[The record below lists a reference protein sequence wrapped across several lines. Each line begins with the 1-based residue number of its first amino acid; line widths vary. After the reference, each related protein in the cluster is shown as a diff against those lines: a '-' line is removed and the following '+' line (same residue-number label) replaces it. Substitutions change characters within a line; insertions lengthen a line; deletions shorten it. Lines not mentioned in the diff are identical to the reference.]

1 VGDPLAD
8 HRQNEAEDKVYEV
21 EGVDV
26 NADRQ
31 DERSKRTSVVSRNE
45 E

>member
-8 HRQNEAEDKVYEV
+8 HRQNEAEDIVYEV

-26 NADRQ
+26 NADR
-31 DERSKRTSVVSRNE
+31 
-45 E
+45 